1 MLYDKSNKP
10 NRISIGC
17 FLKRFSINEEKNARK
32 NEEMKISYN
41 YNNKCLSLLKNV
53 FQIMIFWA
61 NMAFW
66 ISDFDDFDNN
76 KIS

>member
-1 MLYDKSNKP
+1 MKK
-10 NRISIGC
+10 
-17 FLKRFSINEEKNARK
+17 KNARN
-32 NEEMKISYN
+32 NEEMKISYI
-41 YNNKCLSLLKNV
+41 YNNKCLSLHKNI

-76 KIS
+76 KIL